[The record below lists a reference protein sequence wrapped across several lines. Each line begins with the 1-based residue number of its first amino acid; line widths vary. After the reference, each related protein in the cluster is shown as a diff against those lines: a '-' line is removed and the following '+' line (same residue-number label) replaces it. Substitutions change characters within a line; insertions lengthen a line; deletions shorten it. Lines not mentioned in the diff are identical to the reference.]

1 MCSVC
6 FTEEVL
12 VLCIRYKEPKEYGLH
27 VRYMPS
33 KDVDWSECYFV
44 ITEGF
49 SSPILDTEPSRP
61 KNVEA
66 VVLNPAEQ
74 ELGKLGGSCGDV
86 FEKIDT
92 WRECTRV
99 IMSMAEGQG
108 ISPKD
113 SANSKEA

>member
-44 ITEGF
+44 ITEGC